1 MFFKG
6 LKFGMLLQIA
16 IGPVCLMAFNASS
29 TYGFLTTIPFIL
41 AVTLVD
47 AAFVAFSCTSVAVL
61 INKAK
66 VKRAIK
72 IIGCTVLVLFGVYII
87 TATLGIKLFSSI
99 KALEIISAKNMF
111 AQGIVLTIANPLTIV
126 FWSGVF
132 AAQIA
137 QNNWQKK
144 QIALFASGC
153 VASTLLFLTLIAAL
167 GSITKSFLAQDFI
180 KILNIAVGIAVII
193 FGIRLLTKKES
204 GMSETDISD
213 IKY

>member
-1 MFFKG
+1 MFLKG

-29 TYGFLTTIPFIL
+29 TYGFLTTVPFIL

-66 VKRAIK
+66 VKKVIK
-72 IIGCTVLVLFGVYII
+72 IIGSAVLILFGAYII
-87 TATLGIKLFSSI
+87 ITFLGVQIPELIKLNN
-99 KALEIISAKNMF
+99 LSAKNLF
-111 AQGIVLTIANPLTIV
+111 VQGIIITIANPLTIV

-137 QNNWQKK
+137 QNNWGKN

-153 VASTLLFLTLIAAL
+153 VASTLIFLTLIAVL
-167 GSITKSFLAQDFI
+167 GSITKSFLPQEFI
-180 KILNIAVGIAVII
+180 KVLNIAVGIAVII
-193 FGIRLLTKKES
+193 FGIRFLTKKES
-204 GMSETDISD
+204 DTSKSNISE

>member
-29 TYGFLTTIPFIL
+29 TYGLLITAPFIL

-47 AAFVAFSCTSVAVL
+47 AAFVAFSCTSVAAI
-61 INKAK
+61 INKAI

-72 IIGCTVLVLFGVYII
+72 IIGSAVLILFGAYII
-87 TATLGIKLFSSI
+87 ITSFGIQLSPLIQSQN
-99 KALEIISAKNMF
+99 ISAKNLF
-111 AQGIVLTIANPLTIV
+111 AQGVIITAANPLTIV

-137 QNNWQKK
+137 QNNWGKN
-144 QIALFASGC
+144 QIVLFASGC
-153 VASTLLFLTLIAAL
+153 VASTLLFLTLIAIL
-167 GSITKSFLAQDFI
+167 GNMTKSFLPQEFI

-193 FGIRLLTKKES
+193 FGIRFLTKKES
-204 GMSETDISD
+204 GISKPDISE

>member
-1 MFFKG
+1 MFLKG

-29 TYGFLTTIPFIL
+29 TYGFLKTVPFIL

-72 IIGCTVLVLFGVYII
+72 IIGCTVLVLFGAYII
-87 TATLGIKLFSSI
+87 TSSLGLKLFSSI
-99 KALEIISAKNMF
+99 NPLGSISAKNLF
-111 AQGIVLTIANPLTIV
+111 AQGIILTIANPLTIV

-137 QNNWQKK
+137 QNNWGKK
-144 QIALFASGC
+144 HIALFASGC
-153 VASTLLFLTLIAAL
+153 VASTLMFLTLIAVL
-167 GSITKSFLAQDFI
+167 GSITKSFLPQEFI

-193 FGIRLLTKKES
+193 FGIRLLTKEES
-204 GMSETDISD
+204 GMSKSDISE
-213 IKY
+213 I

>member
-29 TYGFLTTIPFIL
+29 TCGFLITVPFIL

-47 AAFVAFSCTSVAVL
+47 AAFVAFACTSIAVL

-72 IIGCTVLVLFGVYII
+72 IIGSAVLILFGAYII
-87 TATLGIKLFSSI
+87 IKSLGVQISTLIKPQN
-99 KALEIISAKNMF
+99 ISAMNLF
-111 AQGIVLTIANPLTIV
+111 TQGIILTIANPLTIV

-132 AAQIA
+132 ASQIA
-137 QNNWQKK
+137 QNNWKK
-144 QIALFASGC
+144 NQIAFFASGC
-153 VASTLLFLTLIAAL
+153 VASTLLFLTLIAIL
-167 GSITKSFLAQDFI
+167 GSITKSFLPLEFI
-180 KILNIAVGIAVII
+180 KILNIAVGIALII
-193 FGIRLLTKKES
+193 FGIRFLTKKES
-204 GMSETDISD
+204 NIIKPDTSE